1 VLAWIFGDTAFESF
15 LKLDSY
21 YTLKLVTY
29 EMQVKTPTPFTL
41 ACFFLIGVSTL
52 CLSAAP
58 TKKWNQGDPSDEE
71 QYALERLNLARK
83 DPIAYDKAFYDAY
96 NADPIATGII
106 NDEIGG
112 AYAIAQRFADT
123 QVAYANK
130 QADFAKYGAISRISN
145 APFVLYP
152 ALTEQASRWNLACV
166 ANYTPNPN
174 KPYPQYVSVP
184 WGIPELNGTVAYV
197 KDFKYSVP
205 FTGSNATGGIANYG
219 PYGNTYYDLYCL
231 NFYAPYIGAREAFFG
246 SARDN
251 RNLFKDSAGLP
262 TNNDYSHMRM
272 VGLSVRN
279 GDANNRIFSL
289 FRGGDGFFTQH
300 DLPYGTENTV
310 FITGVLYQDRNKNRQ
325 YDIGEGL
332 GGASILADKGDWYAV
347 ASASGGFAFPV
358 PANSGAYI
366 LTVSSGPLQGQT
378 ITVNV
383 AGESVKADW
392 VLPADPLVLPTQVPV
407 ADSSGSTQLTGLST
421 RGLVEV
427 GANAL
432 FGGFVI
438 SGNSTAKKRVL
449 IRGVGPTLNF
459 SFKIGEAILGTTLDV
474 YNSSG
479 LKIAS
484 NTYWKTNAD
493 KGSAVK
499 TAAASAGD
507 FPLVSDYDSALV
519 LDLPPGGYTAVV
531 RPPDDFPV
539 SDQTKQIGLLEVY
552 DLTPTVG
559 GRFVNVA
566 TRGRVDVGIRQMIV
580 GCTVSG
586 SGLKRVLIRGVG
598 SELGKFGVAGVLPN
612 PLLTLYNNDGSA
624 MDTNDDW
631 SNSAQTTQIRSLAI
645 GSGAFALTEGSP
657 DSSIIRL
664 LAPGNYT
671 AAVVGQTG
679 SLNNGVAIVELYE
692 TP

>member
-1 VLAWIFGDTAFESF
+1 
-15 LKLDSY
+15 
-21 YTLKLVTY
+21 
-29 EMQVKTPTPFTL
+29 MQVKTCTPFTL
-41 ACFFLIGVSTL
+41 TCFFLLSVSTL

-83 DPIAYDKAFYDAY
+83 DPIAYDKSFYDAY
-96 NADPIATGII
+96 NADPIATGIV
-106 NDEIGG
+106 NYYYGG
-112 AYAIAQRFADT
+112 AYAIPQQFADT
-123 QVAYANK
+123 QLAYANK
-130 QADFAKYGAISRISN
+130 QAASAKGEINRISN
-145 APFVLYP
+145 APLVLYP
-152 ALTEQASRWNLACV
+152 AFTEQAVRWNLATV
-166 ANYTPNPN
+166 SAYSLNSS
-174 KPYPQYVSVP
+174 KPYPTYVELP
-184 WGIPELNGTVAYV
+184 WGIPVSGGTISYV
-197 KDFKYSVP
+197 KDFKYNVP

-219 PYGNTYYDLYCL
+219 PFGNSNYDLWCTD
-231 NFYAPYIGAREAFFG
+231 FYAPYIGAREMFFNAARG
-246 SARDN
+246 SFLN
-251 RNLFKDSAGLP
+251 DSDTLP
-262 TNNDYSHMRM
+262 PGYGYTHRRM
-272 VGLSVRN
+272 VGMRIRA
-279 GDANNRIFSL
+279 GDKNNRIFSL
-289 FRGGDGFFTQH
+289 FRGGEGFFTQH
-300 DLPYGTENTV
+300 DLPFGTVNTV
-310 FITGVLYQDRNKNRQ
+310 FITGVLYQDRNKNGQ

-332 GGASILADKGDWYAV
+332 GGAAILADKGDWYAV

-358 PANSGAYI
+358 PANSGAYA

-378 ITVNV
+378 LTVNV

-493 KGSAVK
+493 KGAAVK
-499 TAAASAGD
+499 AAAASAGD

-552 DLTPTVG
+552 DLTPAVG

-586 SGLKRVLIRGVG
+586 SGKKRVLIRGVG

-624 MDTNDDW
+624 IDTNDDW
-631 SNSAQTTQIRSLAI
+631 SNSAQTTQIRSLALS
-645 GSGAFALTEGSP
+645 SGAFALTEGSP